1 MNIFVGNLSRDVTE
15 VELLNLFAQF
25 GIVKSTKIVKNIS
38 TNESKGYGFVDMPV
52 SSEAHAVIDSLNK
65 KELKGK
71 RLTVNQGRVQKP
83 GPGKSKNKFLR
94 FGNNKA
100 RKF

>member
-25 GIVKSTKIVKNIS
+25 GLVKSAKIVKNIS
-38 TNESKGYGFVDMPV
+38 TNESKGYGFVDMSV
-52 SSEAHAVIDSLNK
+52 ATEAQAAIDSLNT

-71 RLTVNQGRVQKP
+71 RLTVNEGR
-83 GPGKSKNKFLR
+83 L
-94 FGNNKA
+94 
-100 RKF
+100 